1 MNISNIG
8 NINIVFHK
16 LEGLVPTAPISV
28 LPKDGAPTEPK
39 IDEVKQAAESTP
51 KKDTGSTYSNLN
63 SDELQR
69 ISEKLQRMFNADLIF
84 SVDEKSGEHVIQ
96 VIDKSTKE
104 VIRQI
109 PSEEAIQIKESI
121 DRFQKGLLV
130 NIKT

>member
-8 NINIVFHK
+8 NINIVSHQ
-16 LEGLVPTAPISV
+16 LEGLAPTAPVSA
-28 LPKDGAPTEPK
+28 LPKDGAATK
-39 IDEVKQAAESTP
+39 TKNDEVKQAAESTP
-51 KKDTGSTYSNLN
+51 KKDTGSTDSNLN
-63 SDELQR
+63 SDELKH
-69 ISEKLQRMFNADLIF
+69 ISEKLQRMFNSDLIF

-109 PSEEAIQIKESI
+109 PSAEAIQIKESI